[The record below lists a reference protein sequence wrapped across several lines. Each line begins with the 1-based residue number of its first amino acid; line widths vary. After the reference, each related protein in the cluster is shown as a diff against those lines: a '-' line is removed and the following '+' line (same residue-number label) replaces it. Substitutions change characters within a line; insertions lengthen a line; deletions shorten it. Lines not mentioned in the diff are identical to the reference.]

1 MCRIDFQSVRDRHRH
16 VILPQFTGA
25 FSDGDREIV
34 LCDNHQ
40 NVPGAGRGKI
50 NAWQFLTITKN
61 TRPLRIT
68 DSRLFSLISP
78 QGVTYPAC
86 HGIWRHWAPP
96 LERSRL
102 ATIALCGSYAG
113 VVVGMPLSGTL
124 IDWFSWEAP
133 FYVYGNVIN
142 PSLSR
147 VALTAWR

>member
-1 MCRIDFQSVRDRHRH
+1 MFD
-16 VILPQFTGA
+16 
-25 FSDGDREIV
+25 DREKHASAV
-34 LCDNHQ
+34 M
-40 NVPGAGRGKI
+40 
-50 NAWQFLTITKN
+50 
-61 TRPLRIT
+61 
-68 DSRLFSLISP
+68 DSQQLSLIFP

-133 FYVYGNVIN
+133 FYVYGNVIDAS
-142 PSLSR
+142 PSR
-147 VALTAWR
+147 VVFTAIRRVK